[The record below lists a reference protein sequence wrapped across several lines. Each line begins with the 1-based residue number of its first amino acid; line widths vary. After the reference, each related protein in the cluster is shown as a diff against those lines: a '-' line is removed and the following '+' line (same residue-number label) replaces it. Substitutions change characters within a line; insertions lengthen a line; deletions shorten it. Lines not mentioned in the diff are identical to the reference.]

1 MCKLHLS
8 TLEFIDLL
16 IYQIVNA
23 ILVDFSQTVLLDPLE
38 IYYSSHPPHPLE
50 ICTSRPPSLLEFLVT
65 FHGTTHLQHL
75 TRKLGIPYISYKVQ
89 KRCNTK
95 SVGYTVQIEKPEL
108 DLVVITP
115 CHLTKSIDKN
125 AVIVIFKLQN

>member
-1 MCKLHLS
+1 MCLQKCPLNVQIAFEYTGVHRSVDLSNRKCDIGRFPSDSALRPSGNILLFSPPTPPGNLHL
-8 TLEFIDLL
+8 
-16 IYQIVNA
+16 Y
-23 ILVDFSQTVLLDPLE
+23 
-38 IYYSSHPPHPLE
+38 
-50 ICTSRPPSLLEFLVT
+50 RPPSLLEFLVT

-115 CHLTKSIDKN
+115 CHLTKIN
-125 AVIVIFKLQN
+125 R

>member
-1 MCKLHLS
+1 MKILDIKTSFVLWP
-8 TLEFIDLL
+8 LQFVD
-16 IYQIVNA
+16 VNA
-23 ILVDFSQTVLLDPLE
+23 ILVDFPQTVLLDPLE
-38 IYYSSHPPHPLE
+38 IYYSSDPSHPLE
-50 ICTSRPPSLLEFLVT
+50 ICTSRPPSPLEFLVT

-108 DLVVITP
+108 DLVVITA
-115 CHLTKSIDKN
+115 CHLTKIN
-125 AVIVIFKLQN
+125 R